1 MSRVV
6 QWSDVMTVAEAAK
19 YLRLPKNKVEQ
30 LAKEGSLPA
39 RRVGETWRFLKSA
52 VDEWLRGP
60 PDGKTLLLQQFGAFA
75 DDETLPAL
83 RAAIYKAR
91 GRPEVDE

>member
-6 QWSDVMTVAEAAK
+6 KWRDVMTLAEAAR
-19 YLRLPKNKVEQ
+19 YLRVPKKRVEE
-30 LAKEGSLPA
+30 LAAQGSIPA
-39 RRVGETWRFLKSA
+39 RRIGETWRFLKSGL
-52 VDEWLRGP
+52 DEWLKGQ
-60 PDGKTLLLQQFGAFA
+60 PDGKALLLQQFGAFA

-91 GRPEVDE
+91 GRPETE